1 MDDEIKINLNMADL
15 HFPLTIKRNTEEN
28 VRLAAKQVN
37 MGLNAYRQRFKTL
50 SKEHLLVMVAFHF
63 AKENLELKE
72 RNDTE
77 PYMEYI
83 QKMMEVIDDHLRND
97 K

>member
-1 MDDEIKINLNMADL
+1 MNDEIKINLNVAEL
-15 HFPLTIKRNTEEN
+15 QFPLTIKRDDEEM

-37 MGLNAYRQRFKTL
+37 SAINAYRQRFRTL

-63 AKENLELKE
+63 AKENFALKQI
-72 RNDTE
+72 NDTE
-77 PYMEYI
+77 PFIDYI
-83 QKMMEVIDDHLRND
+83 QRMTEVIDEHLRSD

>member
-15 HFPLTIKRNTEEN
+15 HFPLTIKRDTEES

-77 PYMEYI
+77 PYTDYM
-83 QKMMEVIDDHLRND
+83 QKMMEVIDEHLRN